1 VIELGTHLDDC
12 TLLYDEGSFWSGI
25 DKELHENATVYINN
39 NRSINIKRVHK
50 HVLDI
55 CGDEAPP
62 PRSVWLDTRDN
73 QFFSDAQYVTLKNAK
88 KEQHFFVPAQNK
100 YFENI
105 LEEYNS
111 TIVDKID
118 VFKTQELVFD
128 DAGEF
133 FISNVDNHFN
143 RYTGKKIMIVCGGP
157 SANEVDWQAVDYD
170 YLWTCNEFYK
180 NDKLQDVKID
190 FAALASVVDLDNKE
204 LNDIMRR
211 DAPIISFPLVT
222 YLYDQVPLDPVK
234 SFVERYPSNSCHWY
248 TRYSSVIGTGVRMIA
263 LAIFSGA
270 KDVYFV
276 GVDGRNKV
284 EKDGKLLHAFNSK
297 KRVPKWYN
305 LHGDRFQARQ
315 NLIFWDYIFHLKHKY
330 EFNIYNLGEE
340 KKYNTLATVSRT
352 LCPLPDTIKRK
363 IGAA

>member
-1 VIELGTHLDDC
+1 MIELGTHLDDC

-25 DKELHENATVYINN
+25 DKELHE
-39 NRSINIKRVHK
+39 RVHK
-50 HVLDI
+50 HVQGI
-55 CGDEAPP
+55 CGNESPP

-73 QFFSDAQYVTLKNAK
+73 KFFSDAQYVTLRNAGK
-88 KEQHFFVPAQNK
+88 DQHFFVPAQNK

-118 VFKTQELVFD
+118 VFKTQDLVFD

-157 SANEVDWQAVDYD
+157 STNEVDWQAVDYD

-180 NDKLQDVKID
+180 NDKLRDVKID
-190 FAALASVVDLDNKE
+190 FATFAPIVALDNEE

-211 DAPIISFPLVT
+211 DAPMISFPLVAN
-222 YLYDQVPLDPVK
+222 YLYDRVPLDSVK
-234 SFVERYPSNSCHWY
+234 SFVEKYPSNSCHWY

-270 KDVYFV
+270 KDIYFV
-276 GVDGRNKV
+276 GVDGRGKV
-284 EKDGKLLHAFNSK
+284 EKDGKLLHSFDGK
-297 KRVPKWYN
+297 KPVPNWYKA
-305 LHGDRFQARQ
+305 HGDRFQARQ

-340 KKYNTLATVSRT
+340 TKYNTLATVSRT